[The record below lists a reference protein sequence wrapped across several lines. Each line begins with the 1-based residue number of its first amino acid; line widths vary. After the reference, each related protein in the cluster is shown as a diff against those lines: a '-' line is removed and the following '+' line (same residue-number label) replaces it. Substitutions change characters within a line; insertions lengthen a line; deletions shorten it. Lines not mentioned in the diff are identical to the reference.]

1 MGYYLAS
8 ITYVLVFLVQ
18 VNNYA
23 SEAKFSDIYR
33 LLVLVRLLYHYNL
46 YNKQYRNELLFIA
59 A

>member
-23 SEAKFSDIYR
+23 SEAKFSDIM
-33 LLVLVRLLYHYNL
+33 L
-46 YNKQYRNELLFIA
+46 QDILFIHGPLLDIQSYL
-59 A
+59 